1 MKAAG
6 NKSKSFQCRKYYF
19 STPQKNTFA
28 KFAKELR

>member
-6 NKSKSFQCRKYYF
+6 NKSKSFQCRKYF